1 MNSIDQLSLSCF
13 PTTAESDVGPC
24 IKRKPRPS
32 QPPYP
37 GDGQSTRVTIENNDD
52 ANGVWR
58 LYSNSP
64 EATGGGQMLSIE
76 EQPGLSV
83 SVELVIERG
92 GKLVQGVLHFMVV
105 LEDSVQGF

>member
-1 MNSIDQLSLSCF
+1 MFITVLPPASQPQLSLMSVRVLNTSPAPLNL
-13 PTTAESDVGPC
+13 PTL
-24 IKRKPRPS
+24 
-32 QPPYP
+32 
-37 GDGQSTRVTIENNDD
+37 GDGQATRVTIENNDD

-64 EATGGGQMLSIE
+64 EATDGGQMLSIE

-92 GKLVQGVLHFMVV
+92 GKSRVSYSSLCF
-105 LEDSVQGF
+105 